1 MTDNEKLLEL
11 QAKIKNGDNAALS
24 VMYKKLY
31 EIAYKTINNR
41 SRKNEIIAGMTA
53 AERQQKA
60 HDAVTYIIEQYLKR
74 PDFEI
79 TESVTGYL
87 YRRVCYELYGR
98 MNRACDK
105 MLIYTDFSKTPQTKT
120 KTRYRYIV
128 KDTAS
133 GKTETYESA
142 AELYLNPAFEKLRKK
157 QLAECI
163 KTGCTWKHY
172 IFDLLE
178 VNE

>member
-11 QAKIKNGDNAALS
+11 QAKIRNGDNAALS

-41 SRKNEIIAGMTA
+41 SRKNEKIADMTA

-60 HDAVTYIIEQYLKR
+60 HDAATYIIEQYLKR

-87 YRRVCYELYGR
+87 YRRVCYEL
-98 MNRACDK
+98 
-105 MLIYTDFSKTPQTKT
+105 
-120 KTRYRYIV
+120 
-128 KDTAS
+128 
-133 GKTETYESA
+133 
-142 AELYLNPAFEKLRKK
+142 
-157 QLAECI
+157 
-163 KTGCTWKHY
+163 
-172 IFDLLE
+172 
-178 VNE
+178 